1 MCCHVAL
8 PAAFSLLNCCRV
20 SLSFALAFTCDGIH
34 VRAHAEC
41 NALPDPRQCWILKER
56 CLEYKCSNC
65 TMFSLSFTYH
75 ASLVSRNRICYPFA
89 LPLFRLECFCHFSIL
104 LSLHQ
109 ETVCQILCP
118 ITGMGKLQLQTGSR
132 SPFSETDM
140 AGKLPLHSF
149 RSQNQL
155 YCTQRVYLWRETAG
169 TGQRK
174 TVIAH

>member
-1 MCCHVAL
+1 M
-8 PAAFSLLNCCRV
+8 
-20 SLSFALAFTCDGIH
+20 
-34 VRAHAEC
+34 C

-75 ASLVSRNRICYPFA
+75 ASLVSRNRICHPFA

-132 SPFSETDM
+132 SPFS
-140 AGKLPLHSF
+140 PLGD
-149 RSQNQL
+149 R
-155 YCTQRVYLWRETAG
+155 YG
-169 TGQRK
+169 RK
-174 TVIAH
+174 TAAPFIQKSEPIVLYSTSVSLARNSRNRAAQDSNSSLVAVK